1 MIRLPLVVAM
11 APTVVSRCVNITEH
25 FRLIWR
31 RRWVILG
38 LSALIAGAVFA
49 RSWSQD
55 NVYESTATL
64 DVISSTTSGT
74 QAITQEEVGILTARY
89 AALADATPVLED
101 AINTSGL
108 DISLATARQ
117 RVTASVPSNPTG
129 FITVHATGPS
139 PHAARALTEGVVEA
153 LQTTG
158 QQEQNAIQVVAGA
171 STPPGPVA
179 PTPQRD
185 ALLAFLI
192 ALVVN
197 AELFA
202 LLGYLTGR
210 FTKGH
215 ESEEVA
221 LLTGLP
227 VLALVPRQRQEW
239 TAEAFRTLRARLDLT
254 RSHPPART
262 IAVIA
267 AQPGNGAS
275 FVAYGLAQASANLKM
290 GVVLVDAN
298 LRRPT
303 LAAELHVPEEPGLV
317 EALST
322 GTVDWDEL
330 PQANPLQ
337 RRFRVLPAGQEVD
350 DAPGVLGSGALRK
363 TLDQLDG
370 ADHVVVDSP
379 SVDESIDAVV
389 IASQCDA
396 AILVV
401 DARRTSRRAIENAVA
416 RISQANVDVL
426 GAVVNGVEADKRTQP
441 PRRGRGRA
449 SQPKG

>member
-1 MIRLPLVVAM
+1 M

-55 NVYESTATL
+55 NVYESTATV

-108 DISLATARQ
+108 NISLATARQ

-129 FITVHATGPS
+129 FITVHATGPTPRS
-139 PHAARALTEGVVEA
+139 ARALTEGVVEA

-171 STPPGPVA
+171 TTPTGPVA
-179 PTPQRD
+179 PTPERD

-239 TAEAFRTLRARLDLT
+239 AAEAFRTLRAALDLA
-254 RSHPPART
+254 RSHPPVRT
-262 IAVIA
+262 IAVVGA
-267 AQPGNGAS
+267 DPGSGAS
-275 FVAYGLAQASANLKM
+275 FVAFGLAQASANLKM

-298 LRRPT
+298 LRRPI
-303 LAAELHVPEEPGLV
+303 LAAVLHVPEQPGLV
-317 EALST
+317 EALNK

-379 SVDESIDAVV
+379 AVDESIDALV
-389 IASQCDA
+389 IAAQCDA

-401 DARRTSRRAIENAVA
+401 DARQTSRRAMENAVS
-416 RISQANVDVL
+416 RIRHANVDLL
-426 GAVVNGVEADKRTQP
+426 GAVVNRVEADKRTQP
-441 PRRGRGRA
+441 PRRRRGRA
-449 SQPKG
+449 SQPQG

>member
-1 MIRLPLVVAM
+1 
-11 APTVVSRCVNITEH
+11 VNITEH

-55 NVYESTATL
+55 NVYESTATV

-108 DISLATARQ
+108 NISLATARQ

-129 FITVHATGPS
+129 FITVHATGPTPRS
-139 PHAARALTEGVVEA
+139 ARALTEGVVEA

-171 STPPGPVA
+171 TTPTGPVA
-179 PTPQRD
+179 PTPERD

-239 TAEAFRTLRARLDLT
+239 AAEAFRTLRAALDLA
-254 RSHPPART
+254 RSHPPVRT
-262 IAVIA
+262 IAVVGA
-267 AQPGNGAS
+267 DPGSGAS
-275 FVAYGLAQASANLKM
+275 FVAFGLAQASANLKM

-298 LRRPT
+298 LRRPI
-303 LAAELHVPEEPGLV
+303 LAAVLHVPEQPGLV
-317 EALST
+317 EALNK

-379 SVDESIDAVV
+379 AVDESIDALV
-389 IASQCDA
+389 IAAQCDA

-401 DARRTSRRAIENAVA
+401 DARQTSRRAMENAVS
-416 RISQANVDVL
+416 RIRHANVDLL
-426 GAVVNGVEADKRTQP
+426 GAVVNRVEADKRTQP
-441 PRRGRGRA
+441 PRRRRGRA
-449 SQPKG
+449 SQPQG

>member
-49 RSWSQD
+49 RSWSKES
-55 NVYESTATL
+55 VYQSTATL
-64 DVISSTTSGT
+64 DVISSTTTGT
-74 QAITQEEVGILTARY
+74 QAVTQEEVDILTARY
-89 AALADATPVLED
+89 AALSQATPVLED

-108 DISLATARQ
+108 DITLATARQ
-117 RVTASVPSNPTG
+117 RVSASVPSNPTG

-139 PHAARALTEGVVEA
+139 PRAARALTEGVVEA

-171 STPPGPVA
+171 TTPTGPVA
-179 PTPQRD
+179 PTPERD

-202 LLGYLTGR
+202 LSGYLSGR

-227 VLALVPRQRQEW
+227 VLAMIPRQRQEW
-239 TAEAFRTLRARLDLT
+239 AAEAFRTLRAGLDLA

-262 IAVIA
+262 IAVVGA
-267 AQPGNGAS
+267 EPGSGAS

-298 LRRPT
+298 LRRPI
-303 LAAELHVPEEPGLV
+303 LAAVLHVPEEPGLV
-317 EALST
+317 EALNT
-322 GTVDWDEL
+322 GTVDWDKL

-337 RRFRVLPAGQEVD
+337 RRFRVLPAGKEVD

-379 SVDESIDAVV
+379 PVDESIDALV
-389 IASQCDA
+389 IAAQCDA

-401 DARRTSRRAIENAVA
+401 DARRTSRRAIETAVA
-416 RISQANVDVL
+416 RISQANIDLL
-426 GAVVNGVEADKRTQP
+426 GAVVNRVEADSRTEP
-441 PRRGRGRA
+441 PRRRRGRA
-449 SQPKG
+449 AQRQG

>member
-1 MIRLPLVVAM
+1 M

-49 RSWSQD
+49 RSWSQA

-108 DISLATARQ
+108 NISLATARQ

-129 FITVHATGPS
+129 FITVHATGPTPRS
-139 PHAARALTEGVVEA
+139 ARALTEGVVEA

-158 QQEQNAIQVVAGA
+158 QQEQKAIQVVAGA
-171 STPPGPVA
+171 TTPTSPIA
-179 PTPQRD
+179 PTPARD

-210 FTKGH
+210 FTRGH

-227 VLALVPRQRQEW
+227 VLALVPRRRQEW
-239 TAEAFRTLRARLDLT
+239 AVEAFRTLRAGLDLA

-262 IAVIA
+262 IAVVGA
-267 AQPGNGAS
+267 EPGSGAS
-275 FVAYGLAQASANLKM
+275 YVAYGLAQASANLKV

-298 LRRPT
+298 LRRPV
-303 LAAELHVPEEPGLV
+303 LAAELHVPEEPGLA
-317 EALST
+317 EALSK

-337 RRFRVLPAGQEVD
+337 RRFRVLPAGEEVD

-379 SVDESIDAVV
+379 PVDESIDALV
-389 IASQCDA
+389 IAAQCDA

-401 DARRTSRRAIENAVA
+401 DARRTSRRSMENAVS
-416 RISQANVDVL
+416 RLSQANVDLL
-426 GAVVNGVEADKRTQP
+426 GAVLNRVEADKRTQP
-441 PRRGRGRA
+441 PRRQRGRA
-449 SQPKG
+449 SQPQG